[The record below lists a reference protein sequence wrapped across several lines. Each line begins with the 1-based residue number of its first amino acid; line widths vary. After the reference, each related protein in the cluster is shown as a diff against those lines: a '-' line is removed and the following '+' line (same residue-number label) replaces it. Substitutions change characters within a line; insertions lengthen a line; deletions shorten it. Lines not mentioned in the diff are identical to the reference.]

1 MSGQQANTE
10 AMSATDAA
18 AFISSI
24 SESVPHTSFGADWS
38 GLQAII
44 TEQGDIDAD
53 VVGPIDFLFLEV
65 CLSGFASGYN
75 RIDDLLGSEKAEYR
89 PQALFFVPPG
99 GGPEIALQGKA
110 KNLQLMIERRVL
122 DDVAGSLT
130 DGASEKLRL
139 RAFNSQFD
147 PQLLQLAL
155 QVADE
160 LRTPGAGGAMIAD
173 SLAQAIVVH
182 LLRKANAES
191 GWITDRRI
199 NQTLSK
205 AQISQAI
212 DYMESNL
219 EESVGL
225 AEVAEAVGAS
235 TYTLAKG
242 FKTAVGEAPHQYLM
256 NRRIEK
262 ARTLLE
268 KTSTSL
274 AEIAFDCGFSS
285 QQHLTS
291 VFSKRVGVS
300 PGKYRRELH

>member
-1 MSGQQANTE
+1 MST
-10 AMSATDAA
+10 TDAA

-24 SESVPHTSFGADWS
+24 SQSVPHASFDADWS
-38 GLQAII
+38 GLQALI
-44 TEQGDIDAD
+44 TEQGDIDAE
-53 VVGPIDFLFLEV
+53 VVTPLDFLFLEV
-65 CLSGFASGYN
+65 CLAGYANGYN
-75 RIDDLLGSEKAEYR
+75 RIEDTLGSEKAEYR
-89 PQALFFVPPG
+89 PQALFFIPPG
-99 GGPEIALQGKA
+99 YSPEIALKGEA

-122 DDVAGSLT
+122 DEVAASLM
-130 DGASEKLRL
+130 DGAGDRVRL

-147 PQLLQLAL
+147 PQLLQLGL

-182 LLRKANAES
+182 LLRKATADA
-191 GWITDRRI
+191 GWITERRL
-199 NQTLSK
+199 NQTLTQT
-205 AQISQAI
+205 QIAQAI
-212 DYMESNL
+212 DYMETHLDDSL
-219 EESVGL
+219 GL
-225 AEVAEAVGAS
+225 ADVANAVGAS

-256 NRRIEK
+256 NRRVEK

-268 KTSTSL
+268 KTSAGL

-291 VFSKRVGVS
+291 VFSKRVGTS
-300 PGKYRRELH
+300 PGKYRKQIN